1 MGTCTTRMKM
11 MGFGC
16 MGSKMVNKELLC
28 QGCGLYDMY
37 PLKELKYIFKNLW
50 FCLSSNLMGI

>member
-1 MGTCTTRMKM
+1 M

-16 MGSKMVNKELLC
+16 MGSKMVNKDLLC